1 MAVTRIKNNQ
11 ITDATIDAN
20 AKLVD
25 YSLTSTKIA
34 NNLVYGSSL
43 TVSGNLTVNGTTTTI
58 DTVNVAIQD
67 PLLLLADNQTG
78 SPALDIGFIG
88 KRGTSNNI
96 AFVWKESSTEF
107 ETVFTSSEVSN
118 TTVTVTSFANLKTNN
133 FVTVGN
139 ANIGTNL
146 NVTGTSTFTGNITG
160 NVNFS
165 GNLAAGN
172 ISTPGQVQATG
183 NITGGNVTTAGIAN
197 IGTLAV
203 TGAATVGTTLGVTG
217 NITGGNVTTTG
228 IANIGTLAV
237 TGAATVGTT
246 LGVTGNITGGNL
258 TTTGTANIGT
268 LAVTGTSSHTGNA
281 TFGNLSATG
290 VATVTGNITGGNLTT
305 TGTANIGTLAV
316 TGAATVGTTLGVTGN
331 ITGGNITTAGKTQTS
346 SLEVTGDALVT
357 GNLTVQGNLTYIN
370 IEDLR
375 VQDPIIQ
382 LGGGAN
388 GNALVTNDGYDR
400 GTLLT
405 YYTTA
410 QGNAFMGWDNSTG
423 NMIIA
428 SNVSVANEVVTVN
441 SYGTLQGGNLYFN
454 NANVTANANIG
465 NIGVSGLVTVTGN
478 ITGGNLT
485 TTGIANIGTL
495 AVTGAATVGTTLNV
509 TGNANVGNLGTA
521 GLITATGNIT
531 GGNLITA
538 GLASIG
544 TTLSVTGNANVGNL
558 GTAGLITATGN
569 ITGGNLTTAGI
580 ANIGT
585 LAVTGAATVGTT
597 LGVTGN
603 ITGGNLITTG
613 QANLGNIRISGDNI
627 TDTNGR
633 VNFNT
638 ALGDVDFA
646 VNGLT
651 ANVFYI
657 DAGTNTA
664 SFGNATQTTNALV
677 SFNSTNS
684 ILIPVGNTSQ
694 RPGTPVTGMMRF
706 NTSTDS
712 LEFYD
717 ADSWTSAGTTFTIVV
732 SDQYTG
738 NGSQTTFTLSQNSTT
753 AATIVSINGV
763 VQIPTTAYSVTGNSL
778 VFTEAPLSTDVID
791 ARILTTTTTVKAL
804 QNATGSA
811 QVEALDGQAN
821 VQIVGNVI
829 PSANVTYNLGSST
842 NAWKSLYVA
851 GNTIYLGNLQLKQ
864 TDANTFTVYKADG
877 VTQANIDAGAIDVSS
892 ITSGTSAIGI
902 ATTNGNA
909 YVTVGGTA
917 NVLVVSTN
925 SANVAG
931 TINAT
936 GNITTSANLVATGN
950 IIAGNFSA
958 AGTVTLGNILNANAN
973 GVGNIG
979 NATGYFNTIFA
990 KATSAQYAD
999 LAEYY
1004 EADNT
1009 YEPGTVVMFGG
1020 SKEVTIAAT
1029 GTNSVAGVISTNPSY
1044 IMNSGLEAEHVAVVA
1059 LTGRVPTKVVGA
1071 VKKGDMMVSAGNGRA
1086 CASASPQ
1093 IGTVIG
1099 KALNDFDGTEG
1110 TIEVVVGRL

>member
-228 IANIGTLAV
+228 IANIGTLEV